1 MRSRFVITALLAI
14 TLLLPESASAVTV
27 KKERAIEI
35 IETLAVKG
43 RAAKTGYDR
52 SSFSHWRDPDRNGCD
67 ARNDTLRRD
76 LTNLVIKSDS
86 NGCKVLGGVLAD
98 PYSGKNIEF
107 VFGASLVDIDHVVAL
122 SNAWQTGAFQFT
134 SEIRL
139 QFAND
144 PLNLLAVS
152 ASLNRQKGDGDA
164 ATWLPP
170 NKSYRCQ
177 YVARQIA
184 VKKKYGLWIT
194 KPEKVAMSTLLAKC
208 PKEEIPNS

>member
-98 PYSGKNIEF
+98 PYSGKNIDF

-170 NKSYRCQ
+170 TKSYRCQ

-184 VKKKYGLWIT
+184 VKKKYGLWLT

>member
-98 PYSGKNIEF
+98 PYSGKNIDF
-107 VFGASLVDIDHVVAL
+107 VFGASLIDIDHVVAL

-170 NKSYRCQ
+170 TKSYRCQ

-184 VKKKYGLWIT
+184 VKKKYSLWLT

>member
-1 MRSRFVITALLAI
+1 MKSRLVIAALLAI
-14 TLLLPESASAVTV
+14 TLLLPEAASAVTV
-27 KKERAIEI
+27 KKERATAI

-67 ARNDTLRRD
+67 ARNDILRRD
-76 LTNLVIKSDS
+76 LTNLVIKTDS

-98 PYSGKNIEF
+98 PYSGKNIDF
-107 VFGASLVDIDHVVAL
+107 VFGASLIDIDHVVAL

-170 NKSYRCQ
+170 TKSYRCQ

-208 PKEEIPNS
+208 PKEENPNS

>member
-1 MRSRFVITALLAI
+1 MKLRLVIASLLVITLVF
-14 TLLLPESASAVTV
+14 PESASAVNV
-27 KKERAIEI
+27 KKERATAI

-67 ARNDTLRRD
+67 ARNDILRRD
-76 LTNLVIKSDS
+76 LTNLVFKSDS

-98 PYSGKNIEF
+98 PYSGKNIDF

-170 NKSYRCQ
+170 TKSYRCQ

-184 VKKKYGLWIT
+184 VKKKYGLWLT

>member
-98 PYSGKNIEF
+98 PYSGKNIDF
-107 VFGASLVDIDHVVAL
+107 VFGASLIDIDHVVAL

-170 NKSYRCQ
+170 TKSYRCQ

>member
-1 MRSRFVITALLAI
+1 MKLRLVIASLLVITLVF
-14 TLLLPESASAVTV
+14 PESASAVNV
-27 KKERAIEI
+27 KKERATAI

-67 ARNDTLRRD
+67 ARNDILRRD
-76 LTNLVIKSDS
+76 LTNLLIKSDS

-98 PYSGKNIEF
+98 PYSGKNIDF

-170 NKSYRCQ
+170 TKSYRCQ

-184 VKKKYGLWIT
+184 VKKKYGLWLT

>member
-1 MRSRFVITALLAI
+1 MKLRFVFAGILAM
-14 TLLLPESASAVTV
+14 TLLIPEAAVAVNV
-27 KKERAIEI
+27 KKERATII

-67 ARNDTLRRD
+67 ARNDILRRD
-76 LTNLVIKSDS
+76 LINLVIKSDS

-107 VFGASLVDIDHVVAL
+107 IFGASLIDIDHVVAL

-134 SEIRL
+134 DEMRL

-170 NKSYRCQ
+170 TKSYRCQ

-184 VKKKYGLWIT
+184 VKKKYNLWLT
-194 KPEKVAMSTLLAKC
+194 KPEKVEMLNLLSKC
-208 PKEEIPNS
+208 PNQEIPT

>member
-1 MRSRFVITALLAI
+1 MKSRLVIAALLAI

-67 ARNDTLRRD
+67 ARNDILRRD
-76 LTNLVIKSDS
+76 LTNLLIKSDS

-98 PYSGKNIEF
+98 PYSGKNIDF
-107 VFGASLVDIDHVVAL
+107 VFGASLIDIDHVVAL

-170 NKSYRCQ
+170 TKSYRCQ